1 MEDGILT
8 EVKKPT
14 LIKKVVDKVVS
25 PRGFKKIKANVEDF
39 DTPAKLQRER
49 DEESYIPDIT
59 GVINGR
65 KSYFELSLKTDKIR
79 QVVTKWKLLSRIA
92 GFKRG
97 KLYLIV
103 PRGHYAFTN
112 RVLDKYPIE
121 AKIIRI

>member
-14 LIKKVVDKVVS
+14 LIAKVIDKVVS
-25 PRGFKKIKANVEDF
+25 PRGFKQIKANVEDF

-49 DEESYIPDIT
+49 DDESYIPDIT

>member
-14 LIKKVVDKVVS
+14 LIKKVIDKVVS

-49 DEESYIPDIT
+49 DDESYIPDIT

-65 KSYFELSLKTDKIR
+65 KSYFELSLKTEKIR

-112 RVLDKYPIE
+112 RVLDKYPVE

>member
-14 LIKKVVDKVVS
+14 LIKKVIDKVVS

-49 DEESYIPDIT
+49 DDESYIPDIT

-65 KSYFELSLKTDKIR
+65 KSYFELSLKTEKIR

>member
-14 LIKKVVDKVVS
+14 LINEVIDKIVS

-65 KSYFELSLKTDKIR
+65 KSYFELSLKTEKIR

-112 RVLDKYPIE
+112 RILDQYPIE
-121 AKIIRI
+121 AKIIRV